1 MQELGR
7 VIRRSVATCIP
18 AAPPR
23 ATIFVNLHAIDV
35 GDEELFSASSPLSA
49 YASRIVLEITERAS
63 LHRIG
68 DLRERINKLRQLGYR
83 IAVDDLGAGY
93 AGLAT
98 FSQLEPDIAKLDM
111 SLIRGIDTAPKKAS
125 IVRSMISVC
134 REDLGTSVVCEG
146 VETRAERETL
156 EGLGADLLQGY
167 LFGRPQRDFR
177 SLSIFAPAIVS

>member
-1 MQELGR
+1 MD
-7 VIRRSVATCIP
+7 AP
-18 AAPPR
+18 AAESEIG
-23 ATIFVNLHAIDV
+23 T
-35 GDEELFSASSPLSA
+35 DEKSWFA
-49 YASRIVLEITERAS
+49 
-63 LHRIG
+63 
-68 DLRERINKLRQLGYR
+68 RERDSGRLYR
-83 IAVDDLGAGY
+83 Y

-177 SLSIFAPAIVS
+177 SLSIFAPALVS